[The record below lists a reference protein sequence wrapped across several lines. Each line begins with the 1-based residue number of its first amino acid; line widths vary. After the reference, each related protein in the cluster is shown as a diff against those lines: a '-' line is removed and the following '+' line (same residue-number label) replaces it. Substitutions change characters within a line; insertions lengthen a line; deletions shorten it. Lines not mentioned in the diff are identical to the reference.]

1 VELTDDEILAMS
13 IEQRRDLIWRLARP
27 SAELL
32 PPRRTLKRIRYLR
45 LVIMTASAVL
55 LVPWIVF
62 LGLTLPQRYVVN
74 NWSATWVGF
83 DVILLVMFAS
93 TAVLGW
99 LRRQLL
105 ILTAFASGVLLPCD
119 AWFDVM
125 TAAPRDVSW
134 SLGSAALEIPIAALL
149 IGGAPRLVRFMAAR
163 FWVLQPGMHLWQ
175 VPLAIPELTPTKP
188 LP

>member
-1 VELTDDEILAMS
+1 VELTDEEIRAMS
-13 IEQRRDLIWRLARP
+13 AEQRRDLIRRLARP

-32 PPRRTLKRIRYLR
+32 PPVRTLRRIRYLR
-45 LVIMTASAVL
+45 LLIMAGSAVL
-55 LVPWIVF
+55 LVPWIVY
-62 LGLTLPQRYVVN
+62 LGLTLPYRYVAN

-105 ILTAFASGVLLPCD
+105 ILTAFASGVLLLCD

-125 TAAPRDVSW
+125 TSAPRDLWW
-134 SLGSAALEIPIAALL
+134 SLGSAALEVPMAALML
-149 IGGAPRLVRFMAAR
+149 GGALRLVRFMAAR
-163 FWVLQPGMHLWQ
+163 FWILQPGMRLWQ
-175 VPLAIPELTPTKP
+175 VPLAIPELTPSRP

>member
-1 VELTDDEILAMS
+1 VELTDEQIQAMS
-13 IEQRRDLIWRLARP
+13 AEQRRDLIRRLARP

-32 PPRRTLKRIRYLR
+32 PPPRTLRRIRYLR
-45 LVIMTASAVL
+45 LVIMTGSAVL
-55 LVPWIVF
+55 LVPWTAY
-62 LGLTLPQRYVVN
+62 LGLTLPQRYVAN

-105 ILTAFASGVLLPCD
+105 ILTAFASGILLLCD

-125 TAAPRDVSW
+125 TSAPHDLW
-134 SLGSAALEIPIAALL
+134 GSVGNAALEVPMAALM
-149 IGGAPRLVRFMAAR
+149 IGGALRLVRFTVAR

-175 VPLAIPELTPTKP
+175 VPLAVPELTPSRP